1 MVVDT
6 EHANRRKRCVWKQ
19 PGKAGRVRLA
29 WVFGLPLSLCLCA
42 SGCTWDLWNLN
53 KPEAPPGPAD
63 SLVLRGDGLEAEKPP
78 ADAKVAGDLAGAQ
91 ELYRR
96 GEYSKARRLFR
107 SIADTEK
114 NPPSVAE
121 EARYYQAECLRQEGY
136 YPDAADY
143 YVKMLNDFPSGSY
156 REQALQHLFDIS
168 NYWLDDTRVEMR
180 EVKERQEGKRWFI
193 GSHFFNWDKSK
204 PTLDEEGHAIEK
216 LEQVRYNDMTGPLA
230 DKSLFLM
237 GSVKFFN
244 EDYREADHYFSQLVE
259 MHPNSTFAAQ
269 AVELAIIAKHMSTGG
284 ADYDGRKVA
293 EARRLVDAAFRTY
306 PELANKKEDFL
317 VRQLGGITV
326 QQAEKDYKMAE
337 FYRRTGHPESAYF
350 YYEIVRRRYPGTK
363 FFDLA
368 TEHMNELRDQ
378 AGKSGAK
385 AVPAPAAASVPPAN
399 TAGVPAQPLAPGQP
413 LASPVE
419 QAPPPRKLPDPLQ

>member
-1 MVVDT
+1 V
-6 EHANRRKRCVWKQ
+6 
-19 PGKAGRVRLA
+19 LA
-29 WVFGLPLSLCLCA
+29 LPLSLCLGA
-42 SGCTWDLWNLN
+42 SGCSWDLWNLN
-53 KPEAPPGPAD
+53 KPEPPPGPAD
-63 SLVLRGDGLEAEKPP
+63 SLVLRGDGFEPEKASP
-78 ADAKVAGDLAGAQ
+78 ADAKVAADLAGAH

-96 GEYSKARRLFR
+96 GDYSKARRLFR
-107 SIADTEK
+107 AVADNEK

-121 EARYYQAECLRQEGY
+121 EARFYQAECLRQEGY

-180 EVKERQEGKRWFI
+180 EVKERQDGKRWFI
-193 GSHFFNWDKSK
+193 GQHFFNWDRSK

-230 DKSLFLM
+230 DKALFLM

-259 MHPNSTFAAQ
+259 MHPNSSFAAQ
-269 AVELAIIAKHMSTGG
+269 AVELAIISKHMSTGG

-293 EARRLVDAAFRTY
+293 EARRLVDTAFRTY
-306 PELANKKEDFL
+306 PELASKKEDFL

-363 FFDLA
+363 FFELA
-368 TEHMNELRDQ
+368 TDRMNELRAQVD
-378 AGKSGAK
+378 KSK
-385 AVPAPAAASVPPAN
+385 AAPPTPPAEAPPPAAGSAAAP
-399 TAGVPAQPLAPGQP
+399 TQPLEPGRP
-413 LASPVE
+413 LTPVE
-419 QAPPPRKLPDPLQ
+419 EAPPPRKLPDPLR

>member
-6 EHANRRKRCVWKQ
+6 QHANRRGPRGRRW
-19 PGKAGRVRLA
+19 PGKAWA
-29 WVFGLPLSLCLCA
+29 FGLPLSLCLCA

-63 SLVLRGDGLEAEKPP
+63 SLVLRGDGLEADKAPP
-78 ADAKVAGDLAGAQ
+78 ADPKVAADLAGAQ

-96 GEYSKARRLFR
+96 GDYSKARRLFR
-107 SIADTEK
+107 AIADNEH
-114 NPPSVAE
+114 NPPAVAE
-121 EARYYQAECLRQEGY
+121 EARYYHAECLRQEGY

-143 YVKMLNDFPSGSY
+143 YVKMLNDFPAGSY
-156 REQALQHLFDIS
+156 REQALQHLFDIA
-168 NYWLDDTRVEMR
+168 NYWLDDTRAEMR
-180 EVKERQEGKRWFI
+180 EVKERQEGKRWFV

-204 PTLDEEGHAIEK
+204 PVLDEEGHAIEK

-230 DKSLFLM
+230 DKALFLM

-259 MHPNSTFAAQ
+259 MYPKSPFFAQ

-284 ADYDGRKVA
+284 ADYDGRKVV
-293 EARRLVDAAFRTY
+293 EARRLVDTAFRSC
-306 PELANKKEDFL
+306 PELAQKKEDFL

-326 QQAEKDYKMAE
+326 QQAEKDYKTAE

-368 TEHMNELRDQ
+368 TERMNELKD
-378 AGKSGAK
+378 KVDKAK
-385 AVPAPAAASVPPAN
+385 PVPPPSAASPATPPA
-399 TAGVPAQPLAPGQP
+399 TGGAVPAQPVVPGQ
-413 LASPVE
+413 PVE
-419 QAPPPRKLPDPLQ
+419 QAPPPRKLPEPLQ